1 MLRRVWL
8 AGARGEASV
17 RPRRAGSCQW
27 LTNQRGVTYLIL
39 MFAIVLMGISLTIV
53 GKQYDPKDAYD
64 GHFVLF
70 RNDSAQDDVIEFL
83 RTGIENE
90 RPSLTE

>member
-1 MLRRVWL
+1 LLKASGEADGNRRV
-8 AGARGEASV
+8 GEE
-17 RPRRAGSCQW
+17 
-27 LTNQRGVTYLIL
+27 N
-39 MFAIVLMGISLTIV
+39 FTIV

-70 RNDSAQDDVIEFL
+70 RDEDAQADAVEFL
-83 RTGIENE
+83 RTGIEND